1 MHWLALVIVIMG
13 AITCITTLSGFWLAA
28 SRTMFGAAVQR
39 QVPQKLALI
48 NRYGQPWVA
57 NTLVFICSL
66 YFCIM
71 APEAWINYIFTI
83 TVGAAG
89 IIYLSV
95 ALSFLKLRKT
105 HPEWPRPYSCPWG
118 TFMGIE
124 SILFCVFCLYQC
136 VKAMDAATWVAL
148 GIYFAI
154 GALLYVY
161 AKYKQ
166 KTDPAEW
173 RPFIPSPDNSQ
184 TE

>member
-1 MHWLALVIVIMG
+1 
-13 AITCITTLSGFWLAA
+13 
-28 SRTMFGAAVQR
+28 
-39 QVPQKLALI
+39 
-48 NRYGQPWVA
+48 
-57 NTLVFICSL
+57 
-66 YFCIM
+66 M

-89 IIYLSV
+89 IIYLFV

-105 HPEWPRPYSCPWG
+105 HPEWHRPYMCPWG

-124 SILFCVFCLYQC
+124 SVLFCVYCLYEC
-136 VKAMDAATWVAL
+136 VKVMDVATWVVL

-154 GALLYVY
+154 GAILYVY

-173 RPFIPSPDNSQ
+173 HPFIQSPDNTQ
-184 TE
+184 V

>member
-1 MHWLALVIVIMG
+1 MKTVTDLGEIKKLARMFVHLDIQSTEYSPLIVKHPFTDSGMIAYRTDDGGIAQADIVDPRVADILGMHWLALVIVIMG

-71 APEAWINYIFTI
+71 APEAWINYLFTI

-89 IIYLSV
+89 IIYL
-95 ALSFLKLRKT
+95 
-105 HPEWPRPYSCPWG
+105 
-118 TFMGIE
+118 
-124 SILFCVFCLYQC
+124 Q
-136 VKAMDAATWVAL
+136 
-148 GIYFAI
+148 
-154 GALLYVY
+154 
-161 AKYKQ
+161 
-166 KTDPAEW
+166 
-173 RPFIPSPDNSQ
+173 
-184 TE
+184 